1 MDRFQ
6 HLLQLGNMRQ
16 GGGGGGA
23 SDSPAVDTAEKV
35 SGWGVVIRV

>member
-16 GGGGGGA
+16 GGGGGA
-23 SDSPAVDTAEKV
+23 SDTPAVDTAEKV
-35 SGWGVVIRV
+35 SDWRVVMRV

>member
-16 GGGGGGA
+16 GGGGMS
-23 SDSPAVDTAEKV
+23 SDAPAVDTAEKV
-35 SGWGVVIRV
+35 SSWGCL